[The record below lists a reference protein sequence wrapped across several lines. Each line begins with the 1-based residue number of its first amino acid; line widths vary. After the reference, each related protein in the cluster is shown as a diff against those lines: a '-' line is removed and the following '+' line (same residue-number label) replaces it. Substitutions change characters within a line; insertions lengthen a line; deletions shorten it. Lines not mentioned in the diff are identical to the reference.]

1 MSDHNRLLALLSEP
15 DAKAINAHLRP
26 AKLEL
31 GAILYESGDLIE
43 RAYFPLNAMI
53 SLVVPLRR
61 GGAIETAVVGGDGVA
76 GASSAI
82 DGHRAGCRAIV
93 QIAGPALMIDIE
105 LLRQLTRQSYELHAL
120 LSAHEEVILAQSQQN
135 AACNGAHEVHERF
148 ARWLLLARDRIGQ
161 DDFFLTQEFVAEML
175 GVQRTSVTRVAQSLQ
190 DAGIIR

>member
-1 MSDHNRLLALLSEP
+1 M
-15 DAKAINAHLRP
+15 
-26 AKLEL
+26 
-31 GAILYESGDLIE
+31 
-43 RAYFPLNAMI
+43 
-53 SLVVPLRR
+53 
-61 GGAIETAVVGGDGVA
+61 GGDGVA

-93 QIAGPALMIDIE
+93 QIAGPALTIDIE
-105 LLRQLTRQSYELHAL
+105 LLRQLARQSYGVHAL

-175 GVQRTSVTRVAQSLQ
+175 GVQRTSVTRVAQKLTRCRHNTLSPRPHSYPQPCTAQGRRPASAMEPYWRDLL
-190 DAGIIR
+190 DCSDLGPIGNR